1 MMMLNNMVK
10 ENHTKNTKI
19 VCTIGPSSDK
29 KEVLDKLIENGM
41 NVMRLN
47 FSHGTYEEHLKKIEL
62 ARSYEKDGI
71 YIPIMLDTKGPEIR
85 CHLMENNAV
94 KIEKGQI
101 TRISM
106 KEVLGTKDKISV
118 NYPKLFDDINIGNNI
133 TIDDGKLNYKVID
146 KDFTN
151 REIICEALNN
161 HILCSR
167 KGVNC
172 LGARLSMDFISE
184 ADKNDITWG
193 CEHGIDFISAS
204 FVRNANDVKAIKDLC
219 ASLNHKEILVISK
232 IENYEAI
239 GCLEE
244 IVDASDAI
252 MVARG
257 DLGLEIPEEE
267 VPLVQKQLI
276 ELCRLKGKPVI
287 TATQM
292 LDSMCHSPIP
302 TRAEV
307 GDVATSI
314 NESTDCVMLSG
325 ESASGEYPVESVL
338 MQTKI
343 ARTME
348 KHLNYEV
355 LAREAY
361 ESSNKDNNDAI
372 ANAIANTAKLIDAKL
387 IVSFT
392 ETGRTSRRISKARPC
407 CPILS
412 ISKNITTVR
421 QNALYWGIYSS
432 LIKCKKMPD
441 FIEEMEV
448 IALVKAKQFGLKPN
462 DTILMVGGT
471 PTGSGNTNFLRIIK
485 IPIEKDVL

>member
-85 CHLMENNAV
+85 CHLMENNSV
-94 KIEKGQI
+94 KITKGQI

-133 TIDDGKLNYKVID
+133 KIDDGKLNYKVID

-232 IENYEAI
+232 IENYFNTFCNE
-239 GCLEE
+239 
-244 IVDASDAI
+244 
-252 MVARG
+252 
-257 DLGLEIPEEE
+257 
-267 VPLVQKQLI
+267 
-276 ELCRLKGKPVI
+276 
-287 TATQM
+287 
-292 LDSMCHSPIP
+292 
-302 TRAEV
+302 TR
-307 GDVATSI
+307 
-314 NESTDCVMLSG
+314 
-325 ESASGEYPVESVL
+325 
-338 MQTKI
+338 
-343 ARTME
+343 
-348 KHLNYEV
+348 
-355 LAREAY
+355 
-361 ESSNKDNNDAI
+361 
-372 ANAIANTAKLIDAKL
+372 
-387 IVSFT
+387 
-392 ETGRTSRRISKARPC
+392 
-407 CPILS
+407 
-412 ISKNITTVR
+412 
-421 QNALYWGIYSS
+421 
-432 LIKCKKMPD
+432 
-441 FIEEMEV
+441 
-448 IALVKAKQFGLKPN
+448 
-462 DTILMVGGT
+462 
-471 PTGSGNTNFLRIIK
+471 
-485 IPIEKDVL
+485 

>member
-1 MMMLNNMVK
+1 MIR

-19 VCTIGPSSDK
+19 VCTIGPASNTKD
-29 KEVLDKLIENGM
+29 VLDSLIENGM

-47 FSHGTYEEHLKKIEL
+47 FSHGTYQEHLQKLEL
-62 ARSYEKDGI
+62 ARSYEKEGI
-71 YIPIMLDTKGPEIR
+71 FIPVMLDTKGPEIR
-85 CHLMENNAV
+85 CHLMEND
-94 KIEKGQI
+94 KILIKKGQI

-106 KEVLGTKDKISV
+106 KEVLGTKEKISV
-118 NYPKLFDDINIGNNI
+118 TYPELFDDIQVGNHI
-133 TIDDGKLNYKVID
+133 KIDDGKLNYKVID
-146 KDFTN
+146 KDFVN
-151 REIICEALNN
+151 KEIVCEAQNN
-161 HILCSR
+161 HYLSSR

-172 LGARLSMDFISE
+172 LGTRLSMKFISE
-184 ADKNDITWG
+184 ADRNDIIWG
-193 CEHGIDFISAS
+193 CEHGVDFISAS
-204 FVRNANDVKAIKDLC
+204 FVRNANDVKEIKDLC
-219 ASLNHKEILVISK
+219 ASLNHPEIKVISK

-239 GCLEE
+239 NCLEE
-244 IVDASDAI
+244 IVEASDAI

-267 VPLVQKQLI
+267 VPIYQKKLI
-276 ELCRLKGKPVI
+276 DLCRAKGKPVI

-307 GDVATSI
+307 SDVATSI
-314 NESTDCVMLSG
+314 DESTDCVMLSG
-325 ESASGEYPVESVL
+325 ESASGEYPKESVL

-343 ARTME
+343 SRVME
-348 KHLNYEV
+348 KQLDYEL
-355 LAREAY
+355 LAKQAY
-361 ESSNKDNNDAI
+361 DTSNKDNNDAI

-392 ETGRTSRRISKARPC
+392 ETGRSSRRISKARPC

-412 ISKNITTVR
+412 ISKNLITVR

-432 LIKCKKMPD
+432 YMPVNKMPD

-448 IALVKAKQFGLKPN
+448 IAIVKARQFGLVPG
-462 DTILMVGGT
+462 DCILVSGGT
-471 PTGSGNTNFLRIIK
+471 PTGAGKTNFMRIITL
-485 IPIEKDVL
+485 PKDRDIL

>member
-1 MMMLNNMVK
+1 
-10 ENHTKNTKI
+10 
-19 VCTIGPSSDK
+19 
-29 KEVLDKLIENGM
+29 
-41 NVMRLN
+41 
-47 FSHGTYEEHLKKIEL
+47 
-62 ARSYEKDGI
+62 
-71 YIPIMLDTKGPEIR
+71 
-85 CHLMENNAV
+85 
-94 KIEKGQI
+94 
-101 TRISM
+101 
-106 KEVLGTKDKISV
+106 
-118 NYPKLFDDINIGNNI
+118 
-133 TIDDGKLNYKVID
+133 
-146 KDFTN
+146 
-151 REIICEALNN
+151 
-161 HILCSR
+161 
-167 KGVNC
+167 
-172 LGARLSMDFISE
+172 
-184 ADKNDITWG
+184 
-193 CEHGIDFISAS
+193 
-204 FVRNANDVKAIKDLC
+204 
-219 ASLNHKEILVISK
+219 
-232 IENYEAI
+232 
-239 GCLEE
+239 
-244 IVDASDAI
+244 
-252 MVARG
+252 
-257 DLGLEIPEEE
+257 
-267 VPLVQKQLI
+267 
-276 ELCRLKGKPVI
+276 
-287 TATQM
+287 M